1 MRVLVTGHQGYIGAV
16 LAPMLIADGHDVVGL
31 DARYFEGCEFGEPTA
46 PIAAI
51 DRDLRDVSAADLDG
65 FDAVLHLGA
74 LSNDPLGDLNP
85 DITYA
90 INHRAVVTLA
100 EAAKAVGVERFVF
113 SSSCSLYGAG
123 GEGLLD
129 EEAPMAPV
137 TAYGESKVL
146 AERDLSALADDDFTP
161 VYLRNATAYGVS
173 PQLRLDIVVNNL
185 TAWAVTTGQVR
196 ILSDGSPWRPLV
208 HVGDICDA
216 FRACLTAPR
225 HLIHDQAV
233 NIGRNGENYQIRDV
247 AGIVGEVVPGSVVTF
262 AEGGEPDTR
271 DYRVDFSKAL
281 EILPDF
287 HPTWDV
293 RAGAEELFAAYTANG
308 FSTADFEGEK
318 YFRIR
323 RIRSHLAAGR
333 LSSDLRWEVPAPAA
347 VES

>member
-1 MRVLVTGHQGYIGAV
+1 
-16 LAPMLIADGHDVVGL
+16 MLIDDGHDVVGL
-31 DARYFEGCEFGEPTA
+31 DARYFEGCGFGEPIVPLPA
-46 PIAAI
+46 V
-51 DRDLRDVSAADLDG
+51 DRDLRDVSAGDLEG
-65 FDAVLHLGA
+65 VDAVLHLGA

-85 DITYA
+85 DITYS
-90 INHRAVVTLA
+90 INHRAVITLA
-100 EAAKAVGVERFVF
+100 EAAKAAGVERFVF

-123 GEGLLD
+123 GDGLLD

-208 HVGDICDA
+208 HVADICDA

-225 HLIHDQAV
+225 EGIHDQAI

-247 AGIVGEVVPGSVVTF
+247 AEIVGEVVPGSVVTF

-271 DYRVDFSKAL
+271 DYRVDFSKAVDV
-281 EILPDF
+281 LPDF
-287 HPTWDV
+287 RPAWDV
-293 RAGAEELFAAYTANG
+293 RSGAEELYEAYVANG

-323 RIRSHLAAGR
+323 RIRSHLGAGR
-333 LSSDLRWEVPAPAA
+333 LSGDLRWAEPVPGQVDP
-347 VES
+347 

>member
-1 MRVLVTGHQGYIGAV
+1 MRVLVTGHRGYIGAV

-31 DARYFEGCEFGEPTA
+31 DARYFEGCGFGDPVA
-46 PIAAI
+46 PIRSI
-51 DRDLRDVSAADLDG
+51 DRDVRDVSPGDLDG
-65 FDAVLHLGA
+65 FDAVLHLAA

-85 DITYA
+85 DITHA

-100 EAAKAVGVERFVF
+100 EAAKSAGVERFVF

-123 GEGLLD
+123 GGGLLD

-185 TAWAVTTGQVR
+185 TAWAVTSGQVR

-208 HVGDICDA
+208 HVEDICDA
-216 FRACLTAPR
+216 FRVCLTAPR
-225 HLIHDQAV
+225 QGIHDQAI

-247 AGIVGEVVPGSVVTF
+247 AEIVGGVVPGSVVTF

-281 EILPDF
+281 DVLPGF
-287 HPTWDV
+287 RPRWDV
-293 RAGAEELFAAYTANG
+293 EAGAEELFEAYTANG
-308 FSTADFEGEK
+308 FSKADFEGER

-323 RIRSHLAAGR
+323 RIRSHLGAGR
-333 LSSDLRWEVPAPAA
+333 LSDDLRWRVPAPTA
-347 VES
+347 VDA